1 MMELRT
7 EVYVINEEK
16 MIYKISRYR
25 ELQSST
31 LGFTYDL
38 DLVAGYDY
46 INPDEND
53 IQGFV
58 EAKNFTDDVQ
68 SDILTVYP
76 LSESLGERLEEL
88 GYTVIDIN
96 KYKIHESKLEEPEDI
111 KPLKGDINLENPI
124 EIENLIKETESGMYG
139 SHNDKGESVTL
150 FIQQGQAMDIHVFQ
164 SNGWVRIDEYNMS
177 GLKVSESFSG
187 RWDK

>member
-46 INPDEND
+46 INSDEND

-76 LSESLGERLEEL
+76 LSESLGERLEES
-88 GYTVIDIN
+88 GYTVIKIED
-96 KYKIHESKLEEPEDI
+96 YKIHESKLED
-111 KPLKGDINLENPI
+111 
-124 EIENLIKETESGMYG
+124 
-139 SHNDKGESVTL
+139 
-150 FIQQGQAMDIHVFQ
+150 
-164 SNGWVRIDEYNMS
+164 
-177 GLKVSESFSG
+177 
-187 RWDK
+187 

>member
-7 EVYVINEEK
+7 DVYVINEEK

-38 DLVAGYDY
+38 DLVAGWDY
-46 INPDEND
+46 INSDEND

-88 GYTVIDIN
+88 GYTVIDIED
-96 KYKIHESKLEEPEDI
+96 YKIHESKLED
-111 KPLKGDINLENPI
+111 
-124 EIENLIKETESGMYG
+124 
-139 SHNDKGESVTL
+139 
-150 FIQQGQAMDIHVFQ
+150 
-164 SNGWVRIDEYNMS
+164 
-177 GLKVSESFSG
+177 
-187 RWDK
+187 

>member
-46 INPDEND
+46 INSDEND

-58 EAKNFTDDVQ
+58 EAKNFTDDAQ

-76 LSESLGERLEEL
+76 LSESLGERLEES
-88 GYTVIDIN
+88 GYTVIKIED
-96 KYKIHESKLEEPEDI
+96 YKIHESKLED
-111 KPLKGDINLENPI
+111 
-124 EIENLIKETESGMYG
+124 
-139 SHNDKGESVTL
+139 
-150 FIQQGQAMDIHVFQ
+150 
-164 SNGWVRIDEYNMS
+164 
-177 GLKVSESFSG
+177 
-187 RWDK
+187 

>member
-76 LSESLGERLEEL
+76 LSESLGERLEES
-88 GYTVIDIN
+88 GYKVIKIED
-96 KYKIHESKLEEPEDI
+96 YKIHESKLED
-111 KPLKGDINLENPI
+111 
-124 EIENLIKETESGMYG
+124 
-139 SHNDKGESVTL
+139 
-150 FIQQGQAMDIHVFQ
+150 
-164 SNGWVRIDEYNMS
+164 
-177 GLKVSESFSG
+177 
-187 RWDK
+187 

>member
-1 MMELRT
+1 MIELRT
-7 EVYVINEEK
+7 AVHVINEEK
-16 MIYKISRYR
+16 MIYKISIYR

>member
-1 MMELRT
+1 MIELRT
-7 EVYVINEEK
+7 AVHVINEEK

-76 LSESLGERLEEL
+76 LSESLGERLEES
-88 GYTVIDIN
+88 GYKVIKIED
-96 KYKIHESKLEEPEDI
+96 YKIHEIKFED
-111 KPLKGDINLENPI
+111 
-124 EIENLIKETESGMYG
+124 
-139 SHNDKGESVTL
+139 
-150 FIQQGQAMDIHVFQ
+150 
-164 SNGWVRIDEYNMS
+164 
-177 GLKVSESFSG
+177 
-187 RWDK
+187 